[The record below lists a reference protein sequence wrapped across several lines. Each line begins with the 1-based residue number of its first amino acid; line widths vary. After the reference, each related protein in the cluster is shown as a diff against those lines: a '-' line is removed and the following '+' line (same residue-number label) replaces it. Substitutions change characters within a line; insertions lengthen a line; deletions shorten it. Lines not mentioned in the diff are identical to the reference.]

1 MSFARI
7 SPWTPVWACAYGIGL
22 VGLVLVQS
30 VAAAAP
36 LSQTFDRYQVI
47 LDRQPFGSETAPAG
61 AGATGG
67 AASAAAAAVNALKM
81 SAIIEDNSGQIVV
94 GILDPQQNASY
105 LLKVGETEN
114 GIELLEADYTAERA
128 KIRKDELERWISM
141 NGDESQAAAPSAQPI
156 VPAVTAKP
164 RMARAARRAAG
175 ASVAKGMTREEYN
188 KIKSKLPP
196 PRSAKRALMNLPD
209 EEPMTPEEH
218 EAVMQEYNMELIR
231 AGGDLGP
238 ALPIPL
244 TLEQDDQLVREGALP
259 PTE

>member
-1 MSFARI
+1 MSFPRI
-7 SPWTPVWACAYGIGL
+7 SPWTPVCACGYGIGL

-30 VAAAAP
+30 FAAAAP
-36 LSQTFDRYQVI
+36 ISQTFDRYQVI
-47 LDRQPFGSETAPAG
+47 LDRQPFGSETALAG
-61 AGATGG
+61 AGAPGG

-105 LLKVGETEN
+105 MLKVGETEN

-128 KIRKDELERWISM
+128 KIRKDDLERWISM
-141 NGDESQAAAPSAQPI
+141 NGDESQATAPSAQPI

-164 RMARAARRAAG
+164 RIARAARRPAG
-175 ASVAKGMTREEYN
+175 ASVSKGMTREEYN

-209 EEPMTPEEH
+209 EEPMTPDEH

-244 TLEQDDQLVREGALP
+244 TPEQDDQLVREGALP